1 MDRLWGW
8 CWRRHG
14 TRYRWCAV
22 AVLVVGGLPIWV
34 TLGVVGAEIEGVDV
48 SILSLVVINAAASVV
63 LGWLS
68 MTVGGDSVWEHVHA
82 WAAGRPSSA
91 RVTLEATYVA
101 GRAATRNGA
110 VQATSNAA
118 LGQSLPI
125 VLADA
130 PITRALAYAAVGALF
145 GLALDLV
152 AAHAWAESLW
162 RPVRAELTAGSDVGD
177 DLPRPRPS
185 FATHASVSVLA
196 TVVCFAY
203 AGVGIGAMFDVRDDV
218 WLLAAIPLGLLVAF
232 GFTNTL
238 SIGFAPALRPLRDL
252 ETAAARVA
260 DGDFTQRIPVVQ
272 DDDLG
277 TLASS
282 FNRMQDGLA
291 ERERLQAAFGS
302 YVDPELARRLLAQHG
317 DLFSGD
323 RVDVTVMFVD
333 IRDFTPFAEANT
345 AEDTVAHLNTLFAI
359 VIDAVDDAGG
369 HVNKFLG
376 DGAMVV
382 FGAPERVDDHAD
394 RAVACAAR
402 IQHAVTAGFGG
413 TTRLGIGINTGT
425 VIAGT
430 IGSPKKLEFTLIGD
444 AVNVAARVEQLT
456 KVTGDAVLVTQQTL
470 DSLAGPR
477 HAYVDRGMHHLK
489 GKAEP
494 VTVHALDIAAPEPTV
509 TD

>member
-1 MDRLWGW
+1 MDRYWGW

-14 TRYRWCAV
+14 ARYRWCAV
-22 AVLVVGGLPIWV
+22 AALVMGGLPIWV
-34 TLGVVGAEIEGVDV
+34 TLGVVGAELEGVDV
-48 SILSLVVINAAASVV
+48 SIVPLVVINAGASVV

-68 MTVGGDSVWEHVHA
+68 MTAGGDSVWEHVHA
-82 WAAGRPSSA
+82 WAAGRPASA
-91 RVTLEATYVA
+91 RVTLEKTYVA
-101 GRAATRNGA
+101 GRAAMRNGI
-110 VQATSNAA
+110 VQATLNAA
-118 LGQSLPI
+118 LAQSLPLL
-125 VLADA
+125 LAGA
-130 PITRALAYAAVGALF
+130 PATRSLVHAAVGALF
-145 GLALDLV
+145 GSCVGLI

-162 RPVRAELTAGSDVGD
+162 RPIRTELAAGSDVGD
-177 DLPRPRPS
+177 DLPRARPS
-185 FATHASVSVLA
+185 FATYASVSVLA
-196 TVVCFAY
+196 AAVLFSY
-203 AGVGIGAMFDVRDDV
+203 AGVGLGGLFDVRDDV
-218 WLLAAIPLGLLVAF
+218 WLLAAIPLVLLVAF

-238 SIGFAPALRPLRDL
+238 TIGFAPALRPLRDL
-252 ETAAARVA
+252 EEAAERVA

-277 TLASS
+277 TLAAA
-282 FNRMQDGLA
+282 FNRMQDGLT

-302 YVDPELARRLLAQHG
+302 YVDPELARRLLTQHG
-317 DLFSGD
+317 DLFSGE

-345 AEDTVAHLNTLFAI
+345 AEDTVAHLNTLFAM
-359 VIDAVDDAGG
+359 VVDAVDAAGG

-382 FGAPERVDDHAD
+382 FGAPERLDDHAD

-402 IQHAVTAGFGG
+402 IQLAAATRFGG
-413 TTRLGIGINTGT
+413 RTRLGIGINTGT

-456 KVTGDAVLVTQQTL
+456 KATGDEVLVTQQTL
-470 DSLAGPR
+470 DSLDGPL
-477 HAYVDRGMHHLK
+477 HAFAERGVHHLK

-494 VTVHALDIAAPEPTV
+494 VTVHALDIATPEPTV
-509 TD
+509 PD